1 MAKSFFSGSFL
12 KTVVSLSK
20 LRASVTQADLQATVT
35 HEDLQ
40 ATLLHTDARAIAL
53 FVPPSPFVRPNE
65 NLSVLDSLVFLVGKS
80 IPDDSLGIL
89 DVCVTL
95 LAPKTTGSILNG
107 PLINTFMFN
116 E

>member
-12 KTVVSLSK
+12 KIVVSLSK

-65 NLSVLDSLVFLVGKS
+65 NLSVLD
-80 IPDDSLGIL
+80 
-89 DVCVTL
+89 VCVTL
-95 LAPKTTGSILNG
+95 LAPKTTGSIFNG
-107 PLINTFMFN
+107 PLINNFMFN